1 MYTLVAK
8 FCKKKKKRTKWVY
21 FIIGHTRSVYFTN
34 HRISN
39 KCNKE
44 LFLRSASGF
53 LSGIVS
59 AKLTLRCRI

>member
-8 FCKKKKKRTKWVY
+8 FYKKKKNKWVY

-44 LFLRSASGF
+44 LV
-53 LSGIVS
+53 VS
-59 AKLTLRCRI
+59 

>member
-8 FCKKKKKRTKWVY
+8 FCKKKKKKRTKWVY

-44 LFLRSASGF
+44 LV
-53 LSGIVS
+53 VS
-59 AKLTLRCRI
+59 